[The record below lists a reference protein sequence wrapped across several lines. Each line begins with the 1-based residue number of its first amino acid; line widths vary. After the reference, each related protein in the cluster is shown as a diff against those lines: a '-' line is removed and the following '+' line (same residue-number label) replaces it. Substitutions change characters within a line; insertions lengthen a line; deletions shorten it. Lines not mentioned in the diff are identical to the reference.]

1 MRTFS
6 KLVAAALILGTVMTA
21 GGAPQDA
28 ISKIDKNMAIK
39 NVSTR
44 NIKWYDPAEAP
55 FRLSGLNWFKENKL
69 YRRLPKIEGIPDGVE
84 RLAYCTTAVTV
95 GFKTDSSRILV
106 KAKLAKSIASRSSWN
121 MSGRGAN
128 GFDLYRGGPGRWYT
142 VGAGGFVGDIAT
154 LYSRTGKQEMSE
166 FLMNFPL
173 YNGVQSVQI
182 GLDEGSQILPPT
194 PYASTKRIVAY
205 GGSVMQ
211 GAAASRPGR
220 AFMNILGRHFNL
232 EVVNLGFSGSS
243 RLEPIMAELTA
254 EVENPGLVIVEGD
267 RNAGWKRVRELEPD
281 FIAAIRKKHTGVP
294 IVVMQGNP
302 WWEPDPNRE
311 KIVAEQKAFM
321 AKLQPHDPDLYWWD
335 CTDFIG
341 PDHAEALVDGKHPS
355 DLGFQRMVDHM
366 IPLMTPIL
374 KKYGVIK

>member
-1 MRTFS
+1 MCRFS
-6 KLVAAALILGTVMTA
+6 RFLTAALILGAMLTA
-21 GGAPQDA
+21 AGAPQDA
-28 ISKIDKNMAIK
+28 ISKIDKNMEVK
-39 NVSTR
+39 NASTR
-44 NIKWYDPAEAP
+44 GIKWYDPADAP

-84 RLAYCTTAVTV
+84 KLAYCTSCVTV
-95 GFKTDSSRILV
+95 AFKTDSSRIMLKV
-106 KAKLAKSIASRSSWN
+106 KLAVPVHATWTT
-121 MSGRGAN
+121 GRVGN
-128 GFDLYRGGPGRWYT
+128 SGFDLYTGGPGKWYT
-142 VGAGGFVGDIAT
+142 IGTGRVINDLAT
-154 LYSRTGKQEMSE
+154 LYARPGHREMRE
-166 FLMNFPL
+166 YLINFPP
-173 YNGVQSVQI
+173 YNGVKSVRI
-182 GLDEGSQILPPT
+182 GLDEDAQIQPPS
-194 PYASTKRIVAY
+194 PYASNKRIVAY

-211 GAAASRPGR
+211 GACASRPGR
-220 AFMNILGRHFNL
+220 AFMNIIGRHFNL

-267 RNAGWKRVRELEPD
+267 RNAGWKRVRELEPG
-281 FIAAIRKKHTGVP
+281 FIATIRKKHPGVP
-294 IVVMQGNP
+294 IVVVQGNP
-302 WWEPDPNRE
+302 WWEPDPNRP

-321 AKLQPHDPDLYWWD
+321 AKLQPNDPDLYWWD

>member
-1 MRTFS
+1 MRTS
-6 KLVAAALILGTVMTA
+6 LTAALILGAMLTA

-28 ISKIDKNMAIK
+28 ISKIDRNMEVKNA
-39 NVSTR
+39 STR
-44 NIKWYDPAEAP
+44 GIKWYDPADAP

-69 YRRLPKIEGIPDGVE
+69 YRRLPKIQGIPDGVE
-84 RLAYCTTAVTV
+84 RLAYCTSCVTV
-95 GFKTDSSRILV
+95 AFKTDSSRIMLKV
-106 KAKLAKSIASRSSWN
+106 KLAVPVHATWTT
-121 MSGRGAN
+121 GRIGN
-128 GFDLYRGGPGRWYT
+128 SGFDLYTGGPGKWYT
-142 VGAGGFVGDIAT
+142 IGTGRVIDDLAT
-154 LYSRTGKQEMSE
+154 LYSRPGRREMRE
-166 FLMNFPL
+166 YLINFPP
-173 YNGVQSVQI
+173 YNGVKSVRI
-182 GLDEGSQILPPT
+182 GLDEDAQIQPPST
-194 PYASTKRIVAY
+194 YASPKRIVAY

-220 AFMNILGRHFNL
+220 AFMNIIGRHFNL

-243 RLEPIMAELTA
+243 RLEPIMAQLTA
-254 EVENPGLVIVEGD
+254 EVENPALVIVEGD
-267 RNAGWKRVRELEPD
+267 RNATWKRVRDLEPD
-281 FIAAIRKKHTGVP
+281 FISTIRKKHPGVP

-311 KIVAEQKAFM
+311 KIVAEQKEFM
-321 AKLQPHDPDLYWWD
+321 AKLQPNDPDLYWWD

-374 KKYGVIK
+374 KKYGVVK